1 MAMNKVHVRRDDVV
15 EVLAGRDRGKKGRV
29 LRVYPRK
36 LRALVEG
43 VNFINKAM
51 RPDAKTNQTGGFV
64 KKEGL
69 IHLSNLRK
77 VVEGGKTKK
86 EPSKA

>member
-1 MAMNKVHVRRDDVV
+1 MAPIKVHIRRDDVV

-36 LRALVEG
+36 ARALVEG
-43 VNFINKAM
+43 INFINKAV

-64 KKEGL
+64 KKESL
-69 IHLSNLRK
+69 IHVSNLRK
-77 VVEGGKTKK
+77 AAEGGKAKK
-86 EPSKA
+86 GAE